1 METAELPL
9 IILGW
14 CSILYGVIEL
24 INALKIYNLRK
35 GTEQL
40 RVEKDESVAEE
51 ISSELGTGQNKT
63 PELTQNTD

>member
-1 METAELPL
+1 
-9 IILGW
+9 
-14 CSILYGVIEL
+14 
-24 INALKIYNLRK
+24 LRK